1 MISGLLG
8 RKLGMTQVFM
18 QDGSVVPCTA
28 IEVGP
33 CWVVQIRTQA
43 RDGYD
48 AVQLGFLLKAKGTNK
63 PLRGHFSKHAVQPL
77 RHLRE
82 FQATGEKTFAAGEV
96 LTVEVFKEGE
106 RVDIAGTTK
115 GRGFAGVV
123 KRYGFAGNPGSHGTH
138 ETFRGPGSVGSAAH
152 PSHTPKGKRLAGHYG
167 VDRRTVRNLMVVRVD
182 KERNLLLVK
191 GAIPGSRGGLVEIRR
206 RRQAST
212 NRP

>member
-8 RKLGMTQVFM
+8 RKLGMTQIFRP
-18 QDGSVVPCTA
+18 DGALIPCTA

-33 CWVVQIRTQA
+33 CTVLQIRTPE

-48 AVQLGFLLKAKGTNK
+48 AVQIGYLPKSRGTSK
-63 PLRGHFSKHAVQPL
+63 PLRGYFSKIGVQPM

-82 FQATGEKTFAAGEV
+82 FKATGEKALAPGEA
-96 LTVEVFKEGE
+96 LTVDLFKEGE
-106 RVDIAGTTK
+106 RVDVAGITK

-123 KRYGFAGNPGSHGTH
+123 KRHGFAGNPGAHGTH

-167 VDRRTVRNLMVVRVD
+167 VDRRTVRNLLVVRID
-182 KERNLLLVK
+182 KDRNILLVR
-191 GAIPGSRGGLVEIRR
+191 GAIPGSRGGLVEVRR
-206 RRQAST
+206 RG
-212 NRP
+212 